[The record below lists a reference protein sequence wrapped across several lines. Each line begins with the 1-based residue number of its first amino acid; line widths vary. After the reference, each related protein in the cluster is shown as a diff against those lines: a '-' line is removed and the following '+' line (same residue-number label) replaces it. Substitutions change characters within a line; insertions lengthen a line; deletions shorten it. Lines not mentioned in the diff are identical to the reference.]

1 MVSTYLLR
9 ASDEQMAAWK
19 QAAAECGPLDED
31 GIPEGIPFSDW
42 LRRAADS
49 YLSPRSNGEHDGH
62 PPAQPQETADSGR
75 SAVSVTPDP
84 KVKA

>member
-1 MVSTYLLR
+1 MSTYLLR
-9 ASDEQMAAWK
+9 AEAQKMSEWK
-19 QAAAECGPLDED
+19 AAARKQ
-31 GIPEGIPFSDW
+31 GIPFSDW

-84 KVKA
+84 KVK